1 VVSVD
6 PLRVELGNSDRA
18 PGTARRLLE
27 PWLNELDCGEDV
39 AEGALI
45 VLSELVTNAVTH
57 TTTDAVVVATFD
69 DQRLRLEVHDGDPRG
84 PVAAT
89 RATAGGFGLTIVAA
103 LCDAWGWEPTTLGK
117 RVWTETLC

>member
-18 PGTARRLLE
+18 PGTARRALE
-27 PWLNELDCGEDV
+27 PWLNELDCGEGV

-45 VLSELVTNAVTH
+45 VLSELVTNAVMH

-84 PVAAT
+84 PVAVA
-89 RATAGGFGLTIVAA
+89 RAAAGGFGLTIVAA
-103 LCDAWGWEPTTLGK
+103 LCDAWGWEPTTFGK